1 MDKMLYGNSN
11 DSHNDNNNN
20 NNMNGQED
28 ENDSVVLN
36 GVEVKL
42 YYLYS

>member
-1 MDKMLYGNSN
+1 MDKMIYSNNN
-11 DSHNDNNNN
+11 DSHNNN

-36 GVEVKL
+36 GVEVNL